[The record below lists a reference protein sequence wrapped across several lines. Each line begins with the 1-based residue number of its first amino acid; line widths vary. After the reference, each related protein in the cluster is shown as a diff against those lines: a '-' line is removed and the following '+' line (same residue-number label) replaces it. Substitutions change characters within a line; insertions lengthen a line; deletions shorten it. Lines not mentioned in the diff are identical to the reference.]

1 MISRVSRRRV
11 AIAPSSARSL
21 PGAGAAVAAAKKA
34 TTLTTT

>member
-1 MISRVSRRRV
+1 MIARMSRRRV